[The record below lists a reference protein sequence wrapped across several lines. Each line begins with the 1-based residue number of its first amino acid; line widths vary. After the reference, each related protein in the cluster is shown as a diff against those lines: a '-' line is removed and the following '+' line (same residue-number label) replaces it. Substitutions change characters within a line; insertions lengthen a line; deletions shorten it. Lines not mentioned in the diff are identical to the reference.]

1 MPAQPEHEY
10 MRETARYALNYSRD
24 KVSGLSV
31 GRALLRRIAGLR
43 KSRVPIAIKLGL
55 VISLLLV
62 TGMGSLGIWMTFD
75 QNRVMHE
82 QLYDFG
88 VTVAQQLAHIATE
101 PILSEDSLGLTV
113 LTTKFTES
121 EKVLGTAVYA
131 YTGELLASA
140 GLQPA
145 AGFNPVGS
153 FGAES
158 ADTVQHWFW
167 EDTAG
172 GGGRRVSF
180 VIPSKHS
187 ELTTGYAMVTLSA
200 SLMDAAFQKARNTI
214 LYATLFMCLLAS
226 LAALFMSRR
235 LSRPIH
241 TLMEA
246 TKAVGRGDL
255 GVRIPDRRNDEI
267 GVLIDSFNNMA
278 DGLLIKT
285 RVEQMLSRYVSKN
298 VAERILANLDQ
309 VRLGSRHVD
318 ATVLFA
324 DIVGFTSMAERLQP
338 AEVSE
343 LLNEYFSYISVVC
356 KLYNGVIDKFIGDCA
371 MLVFGAIE
379 DDPEHEFHA
388 LASAVLIQK
397 LAARL
402 NIQREAAGLPR
413 VDFRIGVN
421 SGRMLAGNL
430 GSDERMEY
438 TVVGDAVN
446 LASRLASEAKS
457 GQIIIREELFVNPGL
472 FPRVCGAPHKTIAIR
487 GKSHPVT
494 TFNVIDIHASYQPTL
509 EKNLEEVIASRGK
522 VCE

>member
-1 MPAQPEHEY
+1 
-10 MRETARYALNYSRD
+10 MRGTARYALNYYRD
-24 KVSGLSV
+24 KAPGLSL
-31 GRALLRRIAGLR
+31 GRALLRRIAELR
-43 KSRVPIAIKLGL
+43 ESHVPIAVKLGL
-55 VISLLLV
+55 VITLLIV
-62 TGMGSLGIWMTFD
+62 TGMGSLGIWMAGN

-88 VTVAQQLAHIATE
+88 ITVAQQLAHIANE
-101 PILSEDSLGLTV
+101 PILSEDSLGLSV
-113 LTTKFTES
+113 LTTQFTQG

-131 YTGELLASA
+131 HTGELLASA

-145 AGFNPVGS
+145 GGFNPVGYFQS
-153 FGAES
+153 TTG
-158 ADTVQHWFW
+158 DPVRHWFW
-167 EDTAG
+167 GDTAAG
-172 GGGRRVSF
+172 GDRRVSF
-180 VIPSKHS
+180 VTPARHRD
-187 ELTTGYAMVTLSA
+187 LTTGYALVTLSA
-200 SLMDAAFQKARNTI
+200 SLMDAASHKARNAI
-214 LYATLFMCLLAS
+214 LYATILMCLLAS

-246 TKAVGRGDL
+246 TRAVGRGDL
-255 GVRIPDRRNDEI
+255 GVRIADRRNDEI
-267 GVLIDSFNNMA
+267 GELIDSFNNMA

-324 DIVGFTSMAERLQP
+324 DIVGFTSLSERLQP
-338 AEVSE
+338 TEVSE

-371 MLVFGAIE
+371 MLVFGAVE

-388 LASAVLIQK
+388 IASAVVIQK

-402 NIQREAAGLPR
+402 NAGREAAGLPR
-413 VDFRIGVN
+413 VDFRIGIN

-446 LASRLASEAKS
+446 LAARLASEAKS
-457 GQIIIREELFVNPGL
+457 GQIIVREELFKNPGL
-472 FPRVCGAPHKTIAIR
+472 HPRICGAPHKTIAVR
-487 GKSHPVT
+487 GKSAPVT
-494 TFNVIDIHASYQPTL
+494 TFNVSDIHSSYQRVL
-509 EKNLEEVIASRGK
+509 EANLEEVIASRDK
-522 VCE
+522 ICE

>member
-1 MPAQPEHEY
+1 
-10 MRETARYALNYSRD
+10 MRETARYALNYYRNMAPD
-24 KVSGLSV
+24 LPL
-31 GRALLRRIAGLR
+31 GRALLRRVAELR
-43 KSRVPIAIKLGL
+43 DSRIPIAVKLGL
-55 VISLLLV
+55 VITVLIV
-62 TGMGSLGIWMTFD
+62 VGMGSLGIWMAVN
-75 QNRVMHE
+75 QNRMMHE

-88 VTVAQQLAHIATE
+88 ITVAQQLAHIATE

-131 YTGELLASA
+131 YSGELLASA

-145 AGFNPVGS
+145 AGFNPAAS
-153 FGAES
+153 FGSES
-158 ADTVQHWFW
+158 AGPILHWFW
-167 EDTAG
+167 EDPVG
-172 GGGRRVSF
+172 DERRVSF
-180 VIPSKHS
+180 VTPSKHRD
-187 ELTTGYAMVTLSA
+187 LTTGYALVTLSA
-200 SLMDAAFQKARNTI
+200 SLMDSASHKAVGTI
-214 LYATLFMCLLAS
+214 FYATLFMCLLAS

-246 TKAVGRGDL
+246 TRAVGRGDL
-255 GVRIPDRRNDEI
+255 EVRIPERRNDEI

-338 AEVSE
+338 TEVSD

-371 MLVFGAIE
+371 MLVFGAVE

-402 NIQREAAGLPR
+402 NAQREAAGLPR

-446 LASRLASEAKS
+446 LASRLASEARS
-457 GQIIIREELFVNPGL
+457 GQIIIREELFMNPGL
-472 FPRVCGAPHKTIAIR
+472 SPRICGKPHKTIAIR

-494 TFNVIDIHASYQPTL
+494 TYNVFDIHASYQPTL
-509 EKNLEEVIASRGK
+509 EMNLEEALASRSK
-522 VCE
+522 ACE

>member
-1 MPAQPEHEY
+1 
-10 MRETARYALNYSRD
+10 MRDTARYALNYYRD
-24 KVSGLSV
+24 RAPGLPL
-31 GRALLRRIAGLR
+31 GRAILRRIAELR
-43 KSRVPIAIKLGL
+43 KSHVPIAVKLAL
-55 VISLLLV
+55 VITILIV
-62 TGMGSLGIWMTFD
+62 AGMGSLGIWMAGN

-88 VTVAQQLAHIATE
+88 LTVAQQLADIANE

-113 LTTKFTES
+113 LTTQFTQS

-131 YTGELLASA
+131 DTGELLAAA
-140 GLQPA
+140 GLQPDT
-145 AGFNPVGS
+145 GFNPVGNFQS
-153 FGAES
+153 ERGS
-158 ADTVQHWFW
+158 VRHWFW
-167 EDTAG
+167 ADTAG
-172 GGGRRVSF
+172 DDGRRVSF
-180 VIPSKHS
+180 VTPAKHRD
-187 ELTTGYAMVTLSA
+187 LTTGYAVVTLSA
-200 SLMDAAFQKARNTI
+200 SLMDAAAHKARDAI
-214 LYATLFMCLLAS
+214 LYATIFMCLLAS

-255 GVRIPDRRNDEI
+255 AVRIADRRNDEI

-338 AEVSE
+338 SEVSD

-356 KLYNGVIDKFIGDCA
+356 RLYNGVIDKFIGDCA
-371 MLVFGAIE
+371 MLVFGALE

-397 LAARL
+397 LAGRL
-402 NIQREAAGLPR
+402 NAKREACGLPR

-457 GQIIIREELFVNPGL
+457 GQIIIREELFMNPGL
-472 FPRVCGAPHKTIAIR
+472 HPRVCGKPHKTIAIR
-487 GKSHPVT
+487 GKSCPVT
-494 TFNVIDIHASYQPTL
+494 TYNVFDIHSSYQSTL
-509 EKNLEEVIASRGK
+509 KANLEEVIASRG
-522 VCE
+522 EM